1 MATSWSRPTQIK
13 ISRKAIHHN
22 ITQEIARMNDNQELF
37 AVIKA
42 NGYGHGAIQ
51 IAKIA
56 QEAGAKGFCVATLDE
71 AIELRHNGFW
81 EPILVMGVV
90 QSTYA
95 TTMLDLDISAT
106 STSLTWLKEVEQQ
119 LTLSPS
125 QKKLRVHLKIDSGM
139 GRLGFSDDTHFLAA
153 VSLLKESRELELE
166 GIFTHF
172 ATADSVDHRYYD
184 KQQAKFD
191 QLINLLDNPPRYIH
205 SANSATALW
214 HQETNSTLIRFGI
227 AMYGLNPAGS
237 EQKPPFKLAPA
248 LSLTSDLVHVKK
260 LKKGEAISYGATYVA
275 QEDEWIG
282 TLPIGYADGWRR
294 SLQGFSVLI
303 EGERAELVGRIC
315 MDQCMIRLP
324 QEFPVG
330 TTVTLVGQNQDQL
343 ITLEEVADYLDTIN
357 YEIACGFTE
366 RLPRIYH

>member
-1 MATSWSRPTQIK
+1 MATSWSRPTQIE
-13 ISRKAIHHN
+13 ISRKAIQHN
-22 ITQEIARMNDNQELF
+22 IRQELARMNDHQELF

-51 IAKIA
+51 IAKAA
-56 QEAGAKGFCVATLDE
+56 QDAGAKGFCVATLDE
-71 AIELRHNGFW
+71 AIELRRNGFW
-81 EPILVMGVV
+81 EPVLVMGVV
-90 QSTYA
+90 QSSYA
-95 TTMLDLDISAT
+95 KTMLDLDISAT
-106 STSLTWLKEVEQQ
+106 ATSLTWLKEVALQ

-125 QKKLRVHLKIDSGM
+125 QKKLNIHLKIDSGM
-139 GRLGFSDDTHFLAA
+139 GRLGFIDETNFLAA
-153 VSLLKESRELELE
+153 VSLIKESQKLELE

-172 ATADSVDHRYYD
+172 ATADSVDHRYYQ
-184 KQQAKFD
+184 KQQTKFAH
-191 QLINLLDNPPRYIH
+191 LIALLDEKPRYIH

-227 AMYGLNPAGS
+227 AMYGLNPAGTVQ
-237 EQKPPFKLAPA
+237 EPPFKLAPA
-248 LSLTSDLVHVKK
+248 LSLTSELVHVKK

-303 EGERAELVGRIC
+303 EGQWAEIVGRIC

-324 QEFPVG
+324 QELPIG
-330 TTVTLVGQNQDQL
+330 TLVTLVGQDQDQQ

-357 YEIACGFTE
+357 YEVACGFTE
-366 RLPRIYH
+366 RLPRIYR